1 MQRGLSATVASER
14 RQIGLLDRFPS
25 ADLAPTHAAQRLCGV
40 LLTHRPTDAPD
51 LSIEG
56 ARTYAHAISTGA
68 VAVFRV
74 ILNAPGTVA
83 SQLRAYRSASAG
95 ARADRRRREEH
106 SIR

>member
-74 ILNAPGTVA
+74 ILNRPSGTVRRVA
-83 SQLRAYRSASAG
+83 
-95 ARADRRRREEH
+95 ARAGRVERFFR
-106 SIR
+106 IR